1 VWVVPQTE
9 NPGVVWL
16 GWNTQDPAVME
27 RIDRGVR
34 LRLLGADGPGKLS
47 VYLQSGDL
55 SGPEVLWES
64 DAEVTD
70 PLWVDVNTHT
80 HANWVFSAP
89 GVYVVRLEATADL
102 LDGSKVSDV
111 ADVRVAVG
119 DATQIGEAAAVFEVD
134 EAASSA
140 PVDGDEA
147 SAAADPESVVE
158 SSGGRTA
165 LVAAVVVAAG
175 VLAVSVAVGVA
186 RARAARRR
194 LVGGGRS

>member
-1 VWVVPQTE
+1 
-9 NPGVVWL
+9 
-16 GWNTQDPAVME
+16 
-27 RIDRGVR
+27 
-34 LRLLGADGPGKLS
+34 
-47 VYLQSGDL
+47 
-55 SGPEVLWES
+55 
-64 DAEVTD
+64 VTD

-119 DATQIGEAAAVFEVD
+119 DATQIGEAAAAVFEVD

-158 SSGGRTA
+158 STGGRTA